1 MNTEIANA
9 VNAAGDKAQYD
20 TRVKRLLAQKSILA
34 HILVKTV
41 DEFKGMKPEDVVKY
55 IEGEPS
61 ISVVPVE
68 PGLANMEK
76 TDAAGQRIVGLN
88 TENAEI
94 NEGLVRFDIIFYV
107 RMPSV
112 DDTKNGLSQI
122 IVNIEAQKD
131 EPTEYKILNR
141 AIFYVSRLISS
152 QKERDFVNTNYDDIK
167 QVFSIWI
174 CMNMDDNSLSHI
186 HLTKDEMLKPCN
198 WKGNL
203 DLLNIVLIGITNEI
217 PEHDEKYEMH
227 RLIGALLSS
236 ELKEQE
242 KLDIIEHEYNIPI
255 SQEFREDV
263 RIMCNLSTGI
273 EERAT
278 ERATKKATEKTSE
291 KFILNMYKKGYTL
304 DQIADVAETG
314 VDEVEA
320 IIKKK
325 EPAMA

>member
-76 TDAAGQRIVGLN
+76 TDATGQRIVGLN

-107 RMPSV
+107 RMPSIV
-112 DDTKNGLSQI
+112 GRKNGLSQI

-278 ERATKKATEKTSE
+278 EKTSE

-320 IIKKK
+320 IIKRK

>member
-68 PGLANMEK
+68 LGLANMEK
-76 TDAAGQRIVGLN
+76 TDATGQRIVGLN

-107 RMPSV
+107 RMPSIV
-112 DDTKNGLSQI
+112 GRKNGLSQI

-278 ERATKKATEKTSE
+278 ERATEKTSE

-325 EPAMA
+325 EPAMV

>member
-34 HILVKTV
+34 HILVKTI

-107 RMPSV
+107 RM
-112 DDTKNGLSQI
+112 KNGLSQI

-186 HLTKDEMLKPCN
+186 HLTKDELLKPCN

-217 PEHDEKYEMH
+217 SEHDEKYEMH

-278 ERATKKATEKTSE
+278 ERATEKTSE

>member
-41 DEFKGMKPEDVVKY
+41 DEFKGMKPEDIVKY

-76 TDAAGQRIVGLN
+76 PDAAGQRIVGLN

-107 RMPSV
+107 RM
-112 DDTKNGLSQI
+112 KNGLSQI

-131 EPTEYKILNR
+131 EPTEYKILNW

-186 HLTKDEMLKPCN
+186 HLTKDELLKPCN

-278 ERATKKATEKTSE
+278 ERATEKTSE

>member
-34 HILVKTV
+34 HILVKIV

-76 TDAAGQRIVGLN
+76 TDATGQRIVGLN

-107 RMPSV
+107 RM
-112 DDTKNGLSQI
+112 KNGLSQI

-278 ERATKKATEKTSE
+278 EKTSE

-320 IIKKK
+320 IIKKR

>member
-227 RLIGALLSS
+227 RLIGTLLSS

-278 ERATKKATEKTSE
+278 ERATEKTSE

>member
-34 HILVKTV
+34 HILVKIV

-76 TDAAGQRIVGLN
+76 TDATGQRIVGLN

-107 RMPSV
+107 RM
-112 DDTKNGLSQI
+112 KNGLSQI

-186 HLTKDEMLKPCN
+186 HLTKDEMLKPYN

-278 ERATKKATEKTSE
+278 EKTSE

-320 IIKKK
+320 IIKKR

>member
-20 TRVKRLLAQKSILA
+20 THVKRLLAQKSILA
-34 HILVKTV
+34 HILVKTI

-68 PGLANMEK
+68 PGLANTEK

-107 RMPSV
+107 RM
-112 DDTKNGLSQI
+112 KNGLSQI

-242 KLDIIEHEYNIPI
+242 KLDIIEHEYNIPT

-278 ERATKKATEKTSE
+278 ERATEKTSE

-325 EPAMA
+325 EPAMV

>member
-34 HILVKTV
+34 HILVKIV

-76 TDAAGQRIVGLN
+76 TDATGQRIVGLN

-107 RMPSV
+107 RM
-112 DDTKNGLSQI
+112 KNGLSQI

-186 HLTKDEMLKPCN
+186 HLTKDEMLKPYN

-227 RLIGALLSS
+227 RLIGALLSN

-278 ERATKKATEKTSE
+278 EKTSE

-320 IIKKK
+320 IIKKR

>member
-9 VNAAGDKAQYD
+9 VNVAGDKAQYD

-34 HILVKTV
+34 HILVKTI

-107 RMPSV
+107 RM
-112 DDTKNGLSQI
+112 KNGLSQI

-131 EPTEYKILNR
+131 EPTEYKILNW

-186 HLTKDEMLKPCN
+186 HLTKDELLKPCN

-203 DLLNIVLIGITNEI
+203 DLLNIVLIGITNGI

-242 KLDIIEHEYNIPI
+242 KLDIIEHEYNIPT

-273 EERAT
+273 EER
-278 ERATKKATEKTSE
+278 ATEKTSE

-304 DQIADVAETG
+304 DQIADVAETD

>member
-20 TRVKRLLAQKSILA
+20 THVKRLLAQKSILA

-278 ERATKKATEKTSE
+278 ERATEKTSE

>member
-76 TDAAGQRIVGLN
+76 PDAAGQRIVGLN

-227 RLIGALLSS
+227 RLIGTLLSG

-278 ERATKKATEKTSE
+278 ERATEKTSE

>member
-76 TDAAGQRIVGLN
+76 PDAAGQRIVGLN

-263 RIMCNLSTGI
+263 SIMCNLSQGI
-273 EERAT
+273 ED
-278 ERATKKATEKTSE
+278 KAIAK
-291 KFILNMYKKGYTL
+291 IVMNMYKIGYTPN
-304 DQIADVAETG
+304 QIADAVG
-314 VDEVEA
+314 VSVDEVEA

>member
-20 TRVKRLLAQKSILA
+20 TRVKRLRAQKSILA
-34 HILVKTV
+34 HILVKTI

-107 RMPSV
+107 RM
-112 DDTKNGLSQI
+112 KNGLSQI

-217 PEHDEKYEMH
+217 PKHDEKYEMH

-278 ERATKKATEKTSE
+278 ERATEKTSE